1 MLLKGL
7 RPFIY
12 FLSRARFDDLAMK
25 LFALGLV
32 TCASAAT
39 QQWAG
44 TLSFPPFLKSGPLN
58 ATVDTVANTASL
70 SWVCVII
77 Y

>member
-1 MLLKGL
+1 
-7 RPFIY
+7 
-12 FLSRARFDDLAMK
+12 MK